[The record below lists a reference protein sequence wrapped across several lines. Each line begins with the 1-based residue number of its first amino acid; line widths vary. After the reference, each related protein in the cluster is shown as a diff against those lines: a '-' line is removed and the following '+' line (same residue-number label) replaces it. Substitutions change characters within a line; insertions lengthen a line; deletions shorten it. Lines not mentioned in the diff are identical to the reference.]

1 MTAEDHDLA
10 HRFGIDPAG
19 TLDQLARAE
28 GRDAAEIMR
37 PQRLDR
43 PGVRVSPETMDR
55 RAEMYESALDCL
67 RPVLVVA
74 VILACAAVYWLSIA
88 TIIERA
94 FPW

>member
-1 MTAEDHDLA
+1 MTADDHALA

-19 TLDQLARAE
+19 TLDQIARAE
-28 GRDAAEIMR
+28 QRDAEIMR

-55 RAEMYESALDCL
+55 RAEMYADARDRL

>member
-1 MTAEDHDLA
+1 MTMHDHDLA

-19 TLDQLARAE
+19 TLRQLGRAQ
-28 GRDAAEIMR
+28 GRDAEDIAR

-43 PGVRVSPETMDR
+43 PGVRVSPETMARRSEIYAETRDR
-55 RAEMYESALDCL
+55 L

-74 VILACAAVYWLSIA
+74 VILACAAVYFLALS